1 LQLKLN
7 NKRIIV
13 GTIAFIWMATL
24 AFETTMATLSTDI
37 IKGTCIPWGAY
48 SSFAMQKTVT
58 SLLLLLA
65 YLFPLMLMVF
75 CYSRVVI
82 KLKTKV
88 RWRSLL
94 VTVKLNY
101 MQTENETTE
110 NGKRFMTFVIG

>member
-1 LQLKLN
+1 
-7 NKRIIV
+7 
-13 GTIAFIWMATL
+13 MATL